1 MEVNEQGRYVDNNNR
16 VFTKCYADPSTCF
29 LIDVTGPRVESVWRG
44 SRYWIDFSNY
54 IFSPEVVVAAHKY
67 VCEKLEDHTPAII
80 NEVKSALKMLASIW
94 VKDWINFSSLS
105 WNELFEIFATA
116 TKSEK
121 TYFRRLYTY
130 CSDNEMA
137 GADEIYASEL
147 QQLVVGSAAT
157 RVILEWDQ
165 KRGALTTA
173 EQELVRRAMLERG
186 EESWDANVA
195 RLFVWISFETLKRP
209 AQLAGMKS
217 DALWSPQVISGEK
230 EFFLRIPKIKY
241 NSGQPS
247 ELWPITPELADEIIR
262 YSSRIGVSEAQTQK
276 GRLIVTSKPG
286 AKSNFNTMIKN

>member
-1 MEVNEQGRYVDNNNR
+1 MDVNEQGRYVDNNNR

-80 NEVKSALKMLASIW
+80 NEVKSAVKMLASIW

-186 EESWDANVA
+186 EESWDANAA

-209 AQLAGMKS
+209 AQLAGMKA
-217 DALWSPQVISGEK
+217 DALWSPQVMSGEK
-230 EFFLRIPKIKY
+230 SFFCE
-241 NSGQPS
+241 S
-247 ELWPITPELADEIIR
+247 
-262 YSSRIGVSEAQTQK
+262 QK
-276 GRLIVTSKPG
+276 
-286 AKSNFNTMIKN
+286 